1 MTNNKSNRELEFTIS
16 ETYDLISD
24 NSPITRGS
32 SDYLLKVPYGAS
44 NLKMVL
50 FRGFNP
56 VMKKSIAQLQGM
68 TVNISIYPSVFEYS
82 ESGKV
87 GISPIKPGYSISNFA
102 ENVDVALGKAEL
114 KCNFAG
120 NINDILNNINEVIS
134 SYCDNIKNRSGTFR
148 FLNIADPSSEIYEL
162 KSSQTGENIAI
173 LDYIK
178 EVNPENIND
187 DKVGSVNPEL
197 AFVKIKYDEAGDE
210 FYTENV
216 IFRLKSLVAS
226 SNPMMLI
233 FCAEVN
239 FQPYDFFSVSP
250 FRQFF
255 NCIENLRVNNNSPY
269 YVTHNDCISTTRNF
283 NDVLIASKYRF
294 EGLDLVL
301 RCPWIKNLTSIVY
314 INTTDSNIRMK
325 GFAVNGNV
333 STIPVRLTDI
343 NNSNIETSYLTDIYS
358 GIFVDVDFIYEGMP

>member
-1 MTNNKSNRELEFTIS
+1 MSGKQQGSIAERALEYTIS
-16 ETYDLISD
+16 ETYDLISN
-24 NSPITRGS
+24 NSPITRGA
-32 SDYLLKVPYGAS
+32 SDYLLRVPYGAS

-56 VMKKSIAQLQGM
+56 VMKKSIAQLQDM
-68 TVNISIYPSVFEYS
+68 TVNITIYPSVFEFN
-82 ESGKV
+82 ESAKV
-87 GISPIKPGYSISNFA
+87 GITTVKPGYSITNYA
-102 ENVDVALGKAEL
+102 EQVDVALGKSEL

-120 NINDILNNINEVIS
+120 NISDILNNINEVIS

-148 FLNIADPSSEIYEL
+148 FLNLGDTQGATYS
-162 KSSQTGENIAI
+162 
-173 LDYIK
+173 LDEPIIDYVK
-178 EVNPENIND
+178 RVNPSNVND
-187 DKVGSVNPEL
+187 SNVGSVNPEL
-197 AFVKIKYDEAGDE
+197 AFVKIKYDEATDE
-210 FYTENV
+210 FFTENV
-216 IFRLKSLVAS
+216 IFKLNPSLPGM
-226 SNPMMLI
+226 NPQMLI

-255 NCIENLRVNNNSPY
+255 NCIENLRTSGTY
-269 YVTHNDCISTTRNF
+269 YVTRNDCISTTRNF
-283 NDVLIASKYRF
+283 DDVLIASRYRF

-333 STIPVRLTDI
+333 STVPVRLTDI
-343 NNSNIETSYLTDIYS
+343 NNENIPESYLSDIYS
-358 GIFVDVDFIYEGMP
+358 GIFVDVDFIYERSS

>member
-1 MTNNKSNRELEFTIS
+1 MQSQGMGKQERALEYTIS

-24 NSPITRGS
+24 NSPITHGA

-68 TVNISIYPSVFEYS
+68 TVNIVIYPSVFEFN
-82 ESGKV
+82 ESAKV
-87 GISPIKPGYSISNFA
+87 GITTIKPGYSITNYA
-102 ENVDVALGKAEL
+102 EQVDVALGKSEL

-120 NINDILNNINEVIS
+120 NITDILGNINEVIS

-148 FLNIADPSSEIYEL
+148 FLNLGDSSSVMYSL
-162 KSSQTGENIAI
+162 GEPIN
-173 LDYIK
+173 DYVK
-178 EVNPENIND
+178 RVNPNNVND
-187 DKVGSVNPEL
+187 NMVGSVNPEL
-197 AFVKIKYDEAGDE
+197 AYVKIKYNEAADE

-216 IFRLKSLVAS
+216 IFKLNPSVS
-226 SNPMMLI
+226 GVNPMMLI
-233 FCAEVN
+233 FCAEIN

-255 NCIENLRVNNNSPY
+255 NCIENVRTNNESPY
-269 YVTHNDCISTTRNF
+269 YITHNDCISTTRNF

-343 NNSNIETSYLTDIYS
+343 NNENISTTYLSDIYS
-358 GIFVDVDFIYEGMP
+358 GIFVDVDFIYEGRD